1 MHEKSFSKSRSEK
14 RKRYTIIIEREKDD
28 NFVQFEIHP
37 NNIQQKKI
45 LHCTVLIL
53 IAVWFWQGAGSI
65 FDRFQQYDTTAKVI
79 ALVVLC
85 SFLKDPTIERVSVFK
100 NYGIQTSEFTGL
112 SILPTFLNNLFCSS
126 EDLFI
131 PRDSIVDVIINEG
144 FVRQCQVIFYLAI
157 IIKGEDKMRL
167 LFAKSRPR
175 LEDQKRV
182 YNLARNCLFLKE
194 ETEIIRQ

>member
-45 LHCTVLIL
+45 LHCTALIL